1 MARRVWIQIHHQE
14 SQLSSAND
22 KVFGII
28 CSLTGLP
35 QKFRSLLAAVIFD
48 PPGGPESFK
57 PGVQLAHS
65 QSIYH
70 SVRAGARRNRRP
82 GGLRSLAAA
91 LRRYLHHLTAPTE
104 RAPSRE
110 PASNAPSVA
119 VAAWR
124 AAVRRRRY
132 SGNRLPLVNGTH
144 LAARAAVWRT
154 PTGLKAQGFVHLD
167 VTFSFQSCPTDW
179 DP

>member
-70 SVRAGARRNRRP
+70 SVRAGARRNRR
-82 GGLRSLAAA
+82 
-91 LRRYLHHLTAPTE
+91 
-104 RAPSRE
+104 
-110 PASNAPSVA
+110 
-119 VAAWR
+119 
-124 AAVRRRRY
+124 AAVPHSRGSPISTPPHGADGADALQGIGQQMPHRFRSRPEGSAVSRSRY

-154 PTGLKAQGFVHLD
+154 STGLKAQGFVHLD

-179 DP
+179 DR

>member
-70 SVRAGARRNRRP
+70 SVRAGARRNTRP

-91 LRRYLHHLTAPTE
+91 LRRYLHYLTALSTND
-104 RAPSRE
+104 R
-110 PASNAPSVA
+110 
-119 VAAWR
+119 VAALSVCAKR
-124 AAVRRRRY
+124 AADR
-132 SGNRLPLVNGTH
+132 G
-144 LAARAAVWRT
+144 
-154 PTGLKAQGFVHLD
+154 KAFGKLE
-167 VTFSFQSCPTDW
+167 
-179 DP
+179 

>member
-70 SVRAGARRNRRP
+70 SVRAGARRNRRAAVPRSRGSPISTPFHGADGADALQGIGQQWPSGRGNDDRRKP

-91 LRRYLHHLTAPTE
+91 VRRYQLHFTAPTE

-110 PASNAPSVA
+110 SASNAPSVSVQA
-119 VAAWR
+119 
-124 AAVRRRRY
+124 
-132 SGNRLPLVNGTH
+132 
-144 LAARAAVWRT
+144 
-154 PTGLKAQGFVHLD
+154 
-167 VTFSFQSCPTDW
+167 
-179 DP
+179 